1 MEMVLYK
8 FQLLLFC
15 YYIAEPGTMEEAM
28 TSEQAAQWKAAAD
41 AEIQSLEDNETWDL
55 VKLPPGRNPLD
66 ASGYSKSNM
75 MSLVNWSAINVGWW
89 QRDIFRA
96 MG

>member
-8 FQLLLFC
+8 FQLLLFY

-55 VKLPPGRNPLD
+55 VKLPPGRKP
-66 ASGYSKSNM
+66 
-75 MSLVNWSAINVGWW
+75 VGWKW
-89 QRDIFRA
+89 VFKIMTVVAVYVDDLILIT
-96 MG
+96 